1 MTRRPGAQAAAEWLV
16 RRACRR
22 LPDSIRDETNREWAA
37 ELPAITG
44 DPDIRLAPVR
54 AVRALSYAA
63 GTFRG
68 ARRLRRMA
76 GGARGGRRPAGAV
89 PGGWA
94 SSSRRPPVIPPLPDG
109 VRFIAAALV
118 LWLTLVFLIHLVP
131 VAGSWP
137 YLFLAGSAA
146 SDALA
151 VTGIVRL
158 IRWMRRRRRES

>member
-1 MTRRPGAQAAAEWLV
+1 MTRGPASQRVAGWLV

-22 LPDSIRDETNREWAA
+22 LPDSIRDETCREWTA

-54 AVRALSYAA
+54 AVRALGYAA

-76 GGARGGRRPAGAV
+76 GGARPRPARAAR
-89 PGGWA
+89 GGWA

-109 VRFIAAALV
+109 VRFIAAASV
-118 LWLTLVFLIHLVP
+118 LWLALVFLLRLVP
-131 VAGSWP
+131 VTGPWN
-137 YLFLAGSAA
+137 YLFVAGSAV
-146 SDALA
+146 SGALA

-158 IRWMRRRRRES
+158 VRWARRGRRES

>member
-1 MTRRPGAQAAAEWLV
+1 VTRPPASQRVAGWLV

-22 LPDSIRDETNREWAA
+22 LPDSIRDETCREWTA

-54 AVRALSYAA
+54 AVRALGYAA

-76 GGARGGRRPAGAV
+76 GGAGRRPAGAA

-94 SSSRRPPVIPPLPDG
+94 SSSQRPPVMPPLPAG
-109 VRFIAAALV
+109 VRLIAAALV
-118 LWLTLVFLIHLVP
+118 LWLTMVFLIHLLP
-131 VAGSWP
+131 VAGSWL
-137 YLFLAGSAA
+137 YLYLAGSAVC
-146 SDALA
+146 DALIL
-151 VTGIVRL
+151 TGIVRL
-158 IRWMRRRRRES
+158 ARRARRRRRGEP